1 MRLITPFLMLACLVH
16 TPAAA
21 VNEMP
26 AYLIRLPDSVRTVF
40 VAETSAAAFHRF
52 DNNADMKI
60 DYQGTHY
67 MSIGENGDGKRN
79 DGDRRTPLGIYFVTE
94 QLDTEKLHEKY
105 GVTAFTLDYPNA
117 WDRRMQ
123 RTGDGIWVHGV
134 DRRGGKRPALD
145 TDGCI
150 ALPNEILTKLANG
163 FQPNVTPVLIAR
175 ELKWVDR
182 SRIEAL
188 RVRLDAAVA
197 RWAESLQH
205 GDMHAYLS
213 LYDDEFRHW
222 GMNKTEWTV
231 FSIDNLGSR
240 SIEKVT
246 VSDLLL
252 LADPVEGE
260 IYLSRF
266 RLGVTEGTNTVEVTK
281 RLYWHVAVSGDLK
294 ILAEDS
300 G

>member
-1 MRLITPFLMLACLVH
+1 MRLIIPFLMLTCLVH
-16 TPAAA
+16 TPAGA
-21 VNEMP
+21 VNELP
-26 AYLIRLPDSVRTVF
+26 AYLIRLPDSVKTVF

-52 DNNADMKI
+52 DNAADMKI

-67 MSIGENGDGKRN
+67 MSIGENGDGKQD

-94 QLDTEKLHEKY
+94 QLDTSKLHEKY

-150 ALPNEILTKLANG
+150 ALPNETLTKLENR
-163 FQPNVTPVLIAR
+163 FQPNVTPVVIAR

-182 SRIEAL
+182 DALEEL
-188 RVRLDAAVA
+188 RVRLNAAVS
-197 RWAESLQH
+197 RWAESLQD
-205 GDMHAYLS
+205 GDLHAYLS
-213 LYDDEFRHW
+213 LYDDDFRHW

-231 FSIDNLGSR
+231 FSVDNLGSR
-240 SIEKVT
+240 SIEKVS

-252 LADPVEGE
+252 LADPAEDE

-266 RLGVTEGTNTVEVTK
+266 RLGVTEGSNTVEVTK
-281 RLYWHVAVSGDLK
+281 RLYWHAAVSGDLK
-294 ILAEDS
+294 IIAEDS